1 MKLSKQLWIRS
12 SNVVEAYV
20 ASWIEILP
28 FRYILYRLLVEAY
41 VASWIEM
48 FMIGIMILMTLVE
61 AYVASWIE
69 ILCWQGGTAV
79 AWSRLT

>member
-1 MKLSKQLWIRS
+1 MLNIFLQWL
-12 SNVVEAYV
+12 NFVEAYV
-20 ASWIEILP
+20 ASWIEIV
-28 FRYILYRLLVEAY
+28 RYNVAYWHVDVEAY

>member
-1 MKLSKQLWIRS
+1 MDID
-12 SNVVEAYV
+12 EA
-20 ASWIEILP
+20 AE
-28 FRYILYRLLVEAY
+28 VEAY

-69 ILCWQGGTAV
+69 IHVTIKSVTTSGCR
-79 AWSRLT
+79 RLRSLVD